1 VAKDL
6 DLFSYAPY
14 GGGFVSLPAHGL
26 TLSQEEPATSSGDAD
41 SPLSNRVRIGAAS
54 RSKKYNQEP
63 WWKTHQ
69 GKGAK

>member
-1 VAKDL
+1 M
-6 DLFSYAPY
+6 S
-14 GGGFVSLPAHGL
+14 SPAHGL
-26 TLSQEEPATSSGDAD
+26 TVSQEEPSTSSGDAD